1 MSISENIQ
9 EKFNEQIQKE
19 FFSEYFYISMEA
31 YFKNLSLD
39 GFANFFHVQALEE
52 RDHAMMFFNY
62 ILETGGKVELRLIEK
77 PKTDF
82 ESPKEVFELS
92 LGHEKFVTKSIHS
105 LVDAAQQEKDYSANT
120 FLQWFITEQ
129 REEESNMDRVL
140 NKLKLVEGDGRGL
153 LLLDQE
159 LAQRMYNPPVNQNKP
174 G

>member
-1 MSISENIQ
+1 MSISTKIMER
-9 EKFNEQIQKE
+9 FNEQIQKE
-19 FFSEYFYISMEA
+19 FFSEYLYTSMEA
-31 YFKNLSLD
+31 YFKHMSLD
-39 GFANFFHVQALEE
+39 GFANYFHVQALEE

-62 ILETGGKVELRLIEK
+62 ILETGGTVELRQIDK
-77 PKTDF
+77 PKNDF
-82 ESPKEVFELS
+82 ASPMEVFQLS
-92 LGHEKFVTKSIHS
+92 LDHEKFVTRSIHS
-105 LVDAAQQEKDYSANT
+105 LVDAAHEERDYTANA

-159 LAQRMYNPPVNQNKP
+159 LAQRVYTPPVNANMP

>member
-1 MSISENIQ
+1 MSISANIQ

-31 YFKNLSLD
+31 YFKHMSLD

-62 ILETGGKVELRLIEK
+62 ILETGGKVELRQIDK

-82 ESPKEVFELS
+82 ESPKEVFQLS
-92 LGHEKFVTKSIHS
+92 LEHEKFVTRSIHS
-105 LVDAAQQEKDYSANT
+105 LVDAAQAEKDYTAIT

-140 NKLKLVEGDGRGL
+140 NKLRLVEGDGRGL

-159 LAQRMYNPPVNQNKP
+159 LAQRVYSPPVNANTP

>member
-9 EKFNEQIQKE
+9 ERFNEQIQKE
-19 FFSEYFYISMEA
+19 FFSEYLYTSMEA
-31 YFKNLSLD
+31 YFKHISLD
-39 GFANFFHVQALEE
+39 GFANYFHVQALEE
-52 RDHAMMFFNY
+52 HDHAMMFFNY

-77 PKTDF
+77 PKNDF
-82 ESPKEVFELS
+82 QSAKEVFQLS
-92 LGHEKFVTKSIHS
+92 LDHEKFVTKSIHG
-105 LVDAAQQEKDYSANT
+105 LVDAAQAEKDYTAIT

-129 REEESNMDRVL
+129 REEESSMDRVL

-159 LAQRMYNPPVNQNKP
+159 LALRVYTPPVNVNTP

>member
-9 EKFNEQIQKE
+9 ERFNEQIQKE

-31 YFKNLSLD
+31 YFKHISLD

-62 ILETGGKVELRLIEK
+62 ILETGGKVELRQIDK
-77 PKTDF
+77 PKTTF

-92 LGHEKFVTKSIHS
+92 LSHEKFVTKSIHN
-105 LVDAAQQEKDYSANT
+105 LVDAAQSEKDYTAIT

-129 REEESNMDRVL
+129 REEESNMDRIL

-159 LAQRMYNPPVNQNKP
+159 LAQRVYTPPVNVNTP

>member
-1 MSISENIQ
+1 MSISTNIQ

-19 FFSEYFYISMEA
+19 FYSEYLYISMEA
-31 YFKNLSLD
+31 YFKHISLD
-39 GFANFFHVQALEE
+39 GFANYFHVQALEE

-62 ILETGGKVELRLIEK
+62 IVETGGKVELRQIDK

-82 ESPKEVFELS
+82 ASPLEVFQLS
-92 LGHEKFVTKSIHS
+92 LEHERFVTRSIHS
-105 LVDAAQQEKDYSANT
+105 LVDAAQGEKDYTANT

-129 REEESNMDRVL
+129 REEESNMDKVL

-153 LLLDQE
+153 LLLDAE
-159 LAQRMYNPPVNQNKP
+159 LALRVYAPPVNANMP